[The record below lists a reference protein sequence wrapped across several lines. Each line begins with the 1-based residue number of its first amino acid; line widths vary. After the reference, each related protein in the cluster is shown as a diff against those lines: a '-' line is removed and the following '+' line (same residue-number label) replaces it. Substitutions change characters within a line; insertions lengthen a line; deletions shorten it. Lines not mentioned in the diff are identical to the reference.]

1 MVPLIAGFVALALL
15 LTLVTTDI
23 TALHLQR
30 QELQDLADAA
40 ALDAADALDEESFYR
55 QGMRESFVP
64 ISDETVH
71 ASVRS
76 YLGEKPETAADLDVG
91 LGSPTGVWEETTAQ
105 VTLVGRARIPL
116 VGLVVRRWADGVP
129 LQATSRAS
137 AREPEP

>member
-1 MVPLIAGFVALALL
+1 MALL
-15 LTLVTTDI
+15 LILVATDI

-30 QELQDLADAA
+30 QELHALTDAA

-55 QGMRESFVP
+55 RGMGEYPVP
-64 ISDETVH
+64 LSDGTVH

-76 YLGEKPETAADLDVG
+76 YLGEKPETAADLDVAI
-91 LGSPTGVWEETTAQ
+91 GSPTGAWEETTAQ
-105 VTLVGRARIPL
+105 VTLTGRARIPL
-116 VGLVVRRWADGVP
+116 VGLVVHRWANGVP